1 ERLLALVLHLVTKA
15 AQLLPV
21 ALHLLGVGL
30 VPLVEVLLA
39 LGILAI
45 PGRELLGGGLGQLRR
60 GDLSLLAV
68 FGLLLDRRVF
78 IGLLHGL
85 DDAAALRGGTGEQS
99 QRERAGETGG
109 DLGSSAHDGRTL
121 TSQPRRCKARDRST
135 EVVFATHA
143 AIAGAL

>member
-1 ERLLALVLHLVTKA
+1 DVLALGGEQLLLPGIDDRIDEGQLELLPLLLLGPAGLGTERLLALVLHLVTKA

-68 FGLLLDRRVF
+68 FGLLLDRR
-78 IGLLHGL
+78 
-85 DDAAALRGGTGEQS
+85 
-99 QRERAGETGG
+99 
-109 DLGSSAHDGRTL
+109 
-121 TSQPRRCKARDRST
+121 
-135 EVVFATHA
+135 
-143 AIAGAL
+143 